1 MTSSL
6 ALHDRRSVAGLNTSA
21 AFAMPETNPAIVLW
35 SGRCPQVS
43 AMNTMLSRQ
52 AASNLRELSIPRA

>member
-1 MTSSL
+1 
-6 ALHDRRSVAGLNTSA
+6 
-21 AFAMPETNPAIVLW
+21 MPETNSAIVLW